1 MQRDVSVIRQFGE
14 GSYQQSEMILRQL
27 LAEAG
32 AGRIHEPAI
41 VDPVDYELAADWGDL
56 GSAENY
62 VGYERAENFASA
74 SGAPR
79 DKPQTYELP
88 ARLRPNE
95 WGLSGN
101 WTIKPEAALLNKPNG
116 SVAYRFHARDLN
128 LVMGPVT
135 PGSR

>member
-1 MQRDVSVIRQFGE
+1 
-14 GSYQQSEMILRQL
+14 MILREL

-32 AGRIHEPAI
+32 AGTIHEPATI
-41 VDPVDYELAADWGDL
+41 DPAGHELAADWRDL
-56 GSAENY
+56 ESPENY
-62 VGYERAENFASA
+62 VGYERTENFVSA
-74 SGAPR
+74 GGAPR